1 MKVSKKRLRSIIREE
16 RSRLLSEQGGWNAEF
31 ENRSRLLDFAQAWSG
46 LGGAVQEQVVSV
58 LAAWQE
64 GAHEPDW
71 SDAVYEQNPNAIEMA
86 GEKLMPLLR
95 NMNWEPA
102 EELMDALEEALKV
115 INEG

>member
-1 MKVSKKRLRSIIREE
+1 MKVSKKQLRSIIREE
-16 RSRLLSEQGGWNAEF
+16 RSRLLSEQGGWNAET
-31 ENRSRLLDFAQAWSG
+31 NMSPLLDFAQAWSG

-95 NMNWEPA
+95 DMNWEPA